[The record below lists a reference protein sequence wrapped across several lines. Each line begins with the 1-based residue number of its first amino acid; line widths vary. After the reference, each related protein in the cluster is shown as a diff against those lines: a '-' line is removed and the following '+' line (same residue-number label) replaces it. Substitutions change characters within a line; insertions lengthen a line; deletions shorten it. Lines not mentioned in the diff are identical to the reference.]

1 MNLELSLI
9 LRLLLA
15 AALGSAIGLERELR
29 AKGAGLRT
37 HFLVALG
44 SALFMIVSQYGF
56 LSALQTWPETGLA
69 IEPRIDISRMAA
81 QIVCGIGFIGAGT
94 IVLHRRSIVGL
105 TTAASIWV
113 TAAIGCAAAGGLYLT
128 SFLTTI
134 LALAGLEIFVFVD
147 RDIGSTKFD
156 IRVVFDATSRQAAM
170 QALESLEKAG
180 AVMTAY
186 SVTQAK
192 TGSGE
197 RMNVQFSVRSNLSNP
212 MNVLAILQK
221 VEGIFPVSIE

>member
-1 MNLELSLI
+1 MNLELSLA

-44 SALFMIVSQYGF
+44 SALFMLVSQYGF
-56 LSALQTWPETGLA
+56 LSALQTLPKTGLP
-69 IEPRIDISRMAA
+69 IDPRIDVSRMAS

-128 SFLTTI
+128 SFLATI
-134 LALAGLEIFVFVD
+134 LALAGLEIFVFID
-147 RDIGSTKFD
+147 RDIGSTKYD
-156 IRVVFDATSRQAAM
+156 TRIVFDAISRQAAM

-180 AVMTAY
+180 AIMTAY
-186 SVTQAK
+186 SVAQAK
-192 TGSGE
+192 TGTGE
-197 RMNVQFSVRSNLSNP
+197 RMNVQFSVRSNLSKP

-221 VEGIFPVSIE
+221 IEGISPVSIE